1 MQANENAVA
10 HPRGLAREALD
21 VAVAAALAAA
31 DLIEDAA
38 PRLSSLEWVE
48 KGSADFVTEVD
59 RGAEVRI
66 AEVIRASFPD
76 AGLVGEELS
85 PEDALSGD
93 GLTFIVDPLDGTTN
107 FLHAFPHY
115 AVSIGVLHGAE
126 LVAGVV
132 LNVRRGDLFTASL
145 GEGTYL
151 NRERVRV
158 SSLSAPARALIGT
171 GFPFKSPELL
181 AVYADQFVEVSRH
194 TAGIRRAG
202 SAALDLADVACG
214 RFDGF
219 WELVL
224 APWDVAAG
232 LLLITEA
239 GGIVTDLAGAPLRPA
254 HGPVVAGNP
263 DIHRWLVA
271 ALADATRSGSGK

>member
-10 HPRGLAREALD
+10 HPRGLAREALA
-21 VAVAAALAAA
+21 VAVAAARAAA

-48 KGSADFVTEVD
+48 KGAADFVTEVD
-59 RGAEVRI
+59 RGAEARI
-66 AEVIRASFPD
+66 TEVIRASFPG

-93 GLTFIVDPLDGTTN
+93 ELTFVVDPLDGTTN

-126 LVAGVV
+126 LIAGAVM
-132 LNVRRGDLFTASL
+132 NVRRGDLFTASL

-151 NRERVRV
+151 NGERVMV
-158 SSLSAPARALIGT
+158 SSLSAPSRALIGT

-181 AVYADQFVEVSRH
+181 GVYANQFVEVSRH

-239 GGIVTDLAGAPLRPA
+239 GGVVTDLAGVPLRPS

-263 DIHRWLVA
+263 EIHQWLVT
-271 ALADATRSGSGK
+271 ALASVTHSDSRT